1 MKTEKLFKVLA
12 SIHALP
18 EDFKEALKKELHFV
32 AYPKGHYLVQA
43 RSPAMHAYFLKKGF
57 SVSFQY
63 REYKRVVTDF
73 WQAGDIILS
82 PKSFFEQSPSDEI
95 IQLTTDSEL
104 LSISYEAVSKLFENF
119 AVANFLARSI
129 TADYHARSEERIVD
143 LHSLGAWKRYTKLLE
158 MYPGIEIHVSQD
170 LIASYLN
177 ITPQSLSR
185 LKGEH
190 N

>member
-1 MKTEKLFKVLA
+1 MKTEHLFQVLE
-12 SIHALP
+12 SIHPLSD
-18 EDFKEALKKELHFV
+18 DFREALKKVLHFV
-32 AYPKGHYLVQA
+32 AFPKGHYLAQA
-43 RSPAMHAYFLKKGF
+43 RSAAQHAYFLQKGF

-63 REYKRVVTDF
+63 QDGKRVVTDF
-73 WQAGDIILS
+73 WQAGEIILS

-104 LSISYEAVSKLFENF
+104 LSISFADVNKLFENF
-119 AVANFLARSI
+119 PVANSLARAI

-143 LHSLGAWKRYTKLLE
+143 LHSLGAWERYTKLLTL
-158 MYPGIEIHVSQD
+158 YPGIELQVSQD

-185 LKGEH
+185 MKH
-190 N
+190 DRN